1 MPRIGLLS
9 DSHGHAEVT
18 GRAVAILAEQGA
30 ELMLHLGDL
39 ATVAVIDRLIVDAAT
54 TGPIRQSRLVFGNV
68 DYDAEALGR
77 YAADLGIIVDHPAGR
92 IPLGDDRVLVF
103 THGDDDRLMRRA
115 VAEQATYL
123 CHGHLHRRR
132 DERVCA
138 TRVINPGALSR
149 AAEYSVAIVDTDADQ
164 VEFYPVA
171 RV

>member
-1 MPRIGLLS
+1 MI
-9 DSHGHAEVT
+9 
-18 GRAVAILAEQGA
+18 
-30 ELMLHLGDL
+30 LHLGDL
-39 ATVAVIDRLIVDAAT
+39 GTTAVIDRLIVDAET

-92 IPLGDDRVLVF
+92 IPLGDDRALVF

-115 VAEQATYL
+115 VDEQAAYL
-123 CHGHLHRRR
+123 CHGHSHCRR
-132 DERVCA
+132 DERVGA
-138 TRVINPGALSR
+138 TRVINPGALCR
-149 AAEYSVAIVDTDADQ
+149 AAAYSVTIVDTDADQ